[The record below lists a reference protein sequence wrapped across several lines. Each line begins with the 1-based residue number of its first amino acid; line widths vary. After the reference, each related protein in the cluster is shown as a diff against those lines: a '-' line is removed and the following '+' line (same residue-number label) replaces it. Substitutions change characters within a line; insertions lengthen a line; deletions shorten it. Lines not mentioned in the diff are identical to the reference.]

1 MTAVKIS
8 GTFKKDGRPDNG
20 LESVSEI
27 LVKDEMQR
35 HVVVGIVEVAR
46 VSKERGEEP
55 IPTVKFVAI
64 EPLHGDAEEQGRQ
77 MLDHARKLRG
87 LGQVE
92 LTLFDAGTAG
102 DGPDR
107 DPTAGPWPGDAD
119 YKDDATT
126 AADDGP
132 SSERVRDEWL
142 DDGPGGA
149 TPTAPAPKTR
159 RRNPP
164 PSPFA
169 DPEQGAA
176 DNQ

>member
-8 GTFKKDGRPDNG
+8 GTFRKDGRPDNG
-20 LESVSEI
+20 LESVSEV

-64 EPLHGDAEEQGRQ
+64 EPLHGDAEDQGRQ
-77 MLDHARKLRG
+77 MLDQARKLRG

-92 LTLFDAGTAG
+92 LTLFDAGDST
-102 DGPDR
+102 DR
-107 DPTAGPWPGDAD
+107 DPGAGPWPGDAD
-119 YKDDATT
+119 FKATDATEDTT
-126 AADDGP
+126 AAAADEDGP
-132 SSERVRDEWL
+132 NSDRVRDEWL

-149 TPTAPAPKTR
+149 TPPAAAPKTR
-159 RRNPP
+159 RRKQP
-164 PSPFA
+164 PSTP
-169 DPEQGAA
+169 DGQ
-176 DNQ
+176 